1 MPVAVNTPARSGQL
15 RQIKCRESIMRK
27 IIVGVILLMA
37 AQGVALAQGSTD
49 RKGWGYA
56 FGGVGGASGSGST
69 AFFSAGGGG
78 EGLVF
83 KGLGLGAEIGYVA
96 PFRDP
101 GNGIGI
107 VSPNISY
114 HFSRES
120 KLVPFVTGGYSLAF
134 RNSANSSG
142 GNFGG
147 GVQYWMKDR
156 VALRVEFRDHV
167 FSSDSPH
174 LFQFRVGLSFR

>member
-1 MPVAVNTPARSGQL
+1 LQRTGL
-15 RQIKCRESIMRK
+15 REEYSRGNPNDRRTSMRK
-27 IIVGVILLMA
+27 FIVGVVLLMA
-37 AQGVALAQGSTD
+37 VHGVVLAQGTTD

-78 EGLVF
+78 ERLVH
-83 KGLGLGAEIGYVA
+83 KGLGLGADIEYLA

-101 GNGIGI
+101 GNGLGI
-107 VSPNISY
+107 ISPDISY
-114 HFSRES
+114 HFSRGS

-134 RNSANSSG
+134 RSGATASG

-147 GVQYWMKDR
+147 GVQYWMKDHIG
-156 VALRVEFRDHV
+156 LRFEVRDHV

-174 LFQFRVGLSFR
+174 QFQFRVGLSFR

>member
-1 MPVAVNTPARSGQL
+1 MQRT
-15 RQIKCRESIMRK
+15 
-27 IIVGVILLMA
+27 IVGVILLIA
-37 AQGVALAQGSTD
+37 AQGVALAQGSNE
-49 RKGWGYA
+49 RRGWGYA

-69 AFFSAGGGG
+69 AFFQAGGGG
-78 EGLVF
+78 EGLVY
-83 KGLGLGAEIGYVA
+83 KGLGLGAEVGYIA
-96 PFRDP
+96 PFRSP
-101 GNGIGI
+101 GDGFGIL
-107 VSPNISY
+107 SPDVSY
-114 HFSRES
+114 HFSNGSS

-134 RNSANSSG
+134 RRGTSSG